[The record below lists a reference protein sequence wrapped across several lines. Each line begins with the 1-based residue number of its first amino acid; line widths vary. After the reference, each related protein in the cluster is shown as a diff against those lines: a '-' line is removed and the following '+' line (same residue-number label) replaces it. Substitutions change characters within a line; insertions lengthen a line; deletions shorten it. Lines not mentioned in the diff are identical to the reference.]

1 MSLIG
6 SVAFEIILCTVL
18 ILSQWPTRLEAF
30 QRGIHL
36 SFFFLFYKNCDYF
49 CGGNNPMYCSASS
62 VLPRNFMGGGG
73 QMSHLLKIFGTVPI
87 KQGTN
92 DEEIEKLMLIHGT
105 MSH

>member
-1 MSLIG
+1 
-6 SVAFEIILCTVL
+6 
-18 ILSQWPTRLEAF
+18 
-30 QRGIHL
+30 
-36 SFFFLFYKNCDYF
+36 
-49 CGGNNPMYCSASS
+49 MYCSASS
-62 VLPRNFMGGGG
+62 VLPRNFMGGG